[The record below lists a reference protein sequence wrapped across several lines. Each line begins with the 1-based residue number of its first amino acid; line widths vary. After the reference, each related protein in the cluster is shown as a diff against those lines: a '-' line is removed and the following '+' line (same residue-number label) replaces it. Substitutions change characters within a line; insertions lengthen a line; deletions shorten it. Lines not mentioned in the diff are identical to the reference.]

1 MNENTF
7 VGNFFIHFN
16 IFLSYFFLFFLHF
29 FLLHHFKINK
39 CIVKSMIPTFLEM
52 QLKKKTK
59 KCFLGTRVWVSKPV
73 YWSPKQPVYVTA
85 CQTSTVEHFAKNVN
99 SYSCSQIK
107 IIFPILGSDI
117 MT

>member
-1 MNENTF
+1 
-7 VGNFFIHFN
+7 
-16 IFLSYFFLFFLHF
+16 
-29 FLLHHFKINK
+29 
-39 CIVKSMIPTFLEM
+39 MIPTFLEM
-52 QLKKKTK
+52 H
-59 KCFLGTRVWVSKPV
+59 
-73 YWSPKQPVYVTA
+73 WSPKQPVYVTA